1 MFYFH
6 FFSNQVA
13 SNKIQGQAIP
23 LACPCKIEHKKR
35 HNFLSLL
42 LCHSSRRGL
51 FIPQSHKMAFFLV
64 IHFVWGQLG
73 LLKDVT
79 PDTNARTKYSQSI
92 DIRNVTIYMDFIC
105 PYRYKKVITKKE
117 TRKNKNQWPKPDPHR
132 RLGECAK
139 TCCLEHHRAELSVFA
154 SPVKTLK
161 LHRRIFPPIK
171 IHPRNFRRASF
182 DRYLQKQITQMPIRT
197 WKSIYVLH
205 NE

>member
-92 DIRNVTIYMDFIC
+92 DIRNVTWTSF
-105 PYRYKKVITKKE
+105 VLTGTKK
-117 TRKNKNQWPKPDPHR
+117 
-132 RLGECAK
+132 
-139 TCCLEHHRAELSVFA
+139 S
-154 SPVKTLK
+154 
-161 LHRRIFPPIK
+161 
-171 IHPRNFRRASF
+171 
-182 DRYLQKQITQMPIRT
+182 LQKRKREKIKTSDPNLIHT
-197 WKSIYVLH
+197 GVLV
-205 NE
+205 NVQRRVAWNIIEPNSLYSPAL